1 MQKKKIGIFIT
12 SKEYVRNFIDTGIVD
27 KLSQNNEVH
36 IFYNENLAINKKKL
50 TNCKSIAKYNNSKN
64 ENYQQFNNR
73 VNLWRNRKKA
83 ISFKARILEN
93 YRIDKKRFIFS
104 NKDNLIK
111 HIFILVKK
119 ILSFFYDL
127 LNFCIINILSWGIFY
142 HFYKYIFSNRIK
154 INNSLLNAV
163 KKKKIHLIVAF
174 SSGHNAD
181 ALDLIKIGKL
191 DKIPS
196 YFIIDNWDNLSSKI
210 YLGDEN
216 RPDYIS
222 CWGKQSQIHGEKI
235 HNLINI
241 DSIGSARF
249 DFYFKERNKK
259 QKNFFDYPYILFLGT
274 GLEWN
279 ENEAL
284 LILDNH
290 IKKNKTKF
298 KNLKII
304 YRPHPKKKDSR
315 DKFKAFNYKNILLD
329 PQILKTKIRDWP
341 ALEYYPK
348 ILSNCLFVV
357 GGLTSMIIESTIF
370 YKKYIAVCYDDKN
383 FLWSP
388 KYIKKTRPH
397 LFEINSLD
405 NINLCH
411 TRKSLTKLFD
421 KNFLNKDRSI
431 NRKKIDKQRS
441 FFLFNDKYKFEQR
454 LEIKIKKIFEN
465 EKNL

>member
-1 MQKKKIGIFIT
+1 MHQKKIGIFIT
-12 SKEYVRNFIDTGIVD
+12 GKEYVRNFINTGIVD
-27 KLSQNNEVH
+27 KISRNSEVH
-36 IFYNENLAINKKKL
+36 VFYNENLAINLKKL
-50 TNCKSIAKYNNSKN
+50 TNCKSITKYSNSQN
-64 ENYQQFNNR
+64 EQSHQFNNKI
-73 VNLWRNRKKA
+73 NLWRNRKKA
-83 ISFKARILEN
+83 ISFKVRILESF
-93 YRIDKKRFIFS
+93 RIDKKRFIIFS
-104 NKDNLIK
+104 NISLIK
-111 HIFILVKK
+111 KLFLIPLKLV
-119 ILSFFYDL
+119 SFFFDL
-127 LNFCIINILSWGIFY
+127 IKFCIINILSWDIFY
-142 HFYKYIFSNRIK
+142 YFYRYVFTNNIK
-154 INNSLLNAV
+154 INNSLHNAIN
-163 KKKKIHLIVAF
+163 KKKIELIIVF
-174 SSGHNAD
+174 SSGHSAD
-181 ALDLIKIGKL
+181 TIDLIRIGKIEQ
-191 DKIPS
+191 IPS
-196 YFIIDNWDNLSSKI
+196 YLIVDNWDNLSSKI
-210 YLGDEN
+210 YMDTK
-216 RPDYIS
+216 PDYIS

-259 QKNFFDYPYILFLGT
+259 QKKCFNYPYILFLGSSY
-274 GLEWN
+274 EWN

-284 LILDNH
+284 SILDNH

-304 YRPHPKKKDSR
+304 YRPHPKRIDSR

-370 YKKYIAVCYDDKN
+370 YKRYIAVCYDDKN

-441 FFLFNDKYKFEQR
+441 FFLFNDKKKFEQR

-465 EKNL
+465 KKIL